1 MALVTLLVVLSAP
14 LQADAA
20 RTSRTLPGPAQEHA
34 DFTRAEAQDVLD
46 QAKSQL
52 SDDTGRVRAGKPVGE
67 AIDTDI
73 TMTLR
78 DLYLA
83 RSALSGQ
90 DRRDATEVLSRARV
104 YADGETDVVTVTT
117 PSVKCSTNFCVHYRP
132 ASMTQSSTVT
142 QVNLTLDTLEHVRTF
157 ETQTLGYRTPVD
169 DTPAAPS
176 TDNPDGRFDVF
187 LGDLSDQGLYGY
199 CAPDGTQ
206 SATARAQVTS
216 FCVLDN
222 DYARAEYGAAPADSL
237 RVTAAHE
244 YFHAIQFAYDVDE
257 DVWLMEGSATW
268 VEDEVYDSINDN
280 WQFLAD
286 SPLRYPRTPLDY
298 SPGYHRYGAW
308 LFFRFASERLG
319 RQVVRQ
325 IWEDADAPR
334 DKYSLQA
341 VQSVVQA
348 RTSWPSFIALFGAW
362 NTLPANSYSERSG
375 YPPPVWNLQKTLSSS
390 STSTG
395 WRKVNLPH
403 LSSTAVR
410 VVPHSRL
417 STKKRLQITVDATY
431 SSKGS
436 TALLQRRMRDGR
448 VYNSL
453 IKLDRYGNGKVV
465 TSFNR
470 TTVSSVV
477 VVLSNT
483 SAAMQSCGLVG
494 NSEGPIYSCAGR
506 GVYDSNQP
514 YRVLA
519 RLL

>member
-14 LQADAA
+14 LQADAT
-20 RTSRTLPGPAQEHA
+20 RTSRTLPGPAQEQT

-52 SDDTGRVRAGKPVGE
+52 RNDTRRVRSGKPVGD

-83 RSALSGQ
+83 RPALTGK
-90 DRRDATEVLSRARV
+90 DRSDASEMLSRARV
-104 YADGETDVVTVTT
+104 YTDGETDPVTLST
-117 PSVKCSTNFCVHYRP
+117 PSMKCSTNFCVHYRP
-132 ASMTQSSTVT
+132 ARMSQSSTLT
-142 QVNLTLDTLEHVRTF
+142 QVDLTLDTLEHVHAF
-157 ETQTLGYRTPVD
+157 QTQTLGYRAPLD
-169 DTPAAPS
+169 DTPAARS

-187 LGDLSDQGLYGY
+187 LGDLADQGLYGY
-199 CAPDGTQ
+199 CAPDGAEPLTP
-206 SATARAQVTS
+206 RAQVTS

-222 DYARAEYGAAPADSL
+222 DYARTQYGATPTDSL

-257 DVWLMEGSATW
+257 DPWLMEGSATW
-268 VEDEVYDSINDN
+268 VEDEVYDSIDDN
-280 WQFLAD
+280 WQFLSD

-298 SPGYHRYGAW
+298 STGYHRYGAW
-308 LFFRFASERLG
+308 LFFRYASERLG
-319 RQVVRQ
+319 SQVVRQ
-325 IWEDADAPR
+325 IWENADGPR
-334 DKYSLQA
+334 RKYSLQA
-341 VQSVVQA
+341 VQAVVQA
-348 RTSWPSFIALFGAW
+348 RTSWQSFIALFGAW
-362 NTLPANSYSERSG
+362 NTRPAGSYSEGSG
-375 YPPPVWNLQKTLSSS
+375 YPAPVWNLQKTLTSKSP
-390 STSTG
+390 STG

-410 VVPHSRL
+410 VAPHSKL

-470 TTVSSVV
+470 TTVGSVV

-483 SAAMQSCGLVG
+483 STAMQSCGRVS
-494 NSEGPIYSCAGR
+494 NADGPIYSCAGR